1 MEIRVVFPMS
11 LLLWICGTVEQWNP
25 GLSLMVHMV
34 HDLVND
40 HESCLLNASVDL
52 WNSGNRGLKS
62 DGSVWIC
69 GTVELWSPGIGF
81 RVIYD
86 T

>member
-1 MEIRVVFPMS
+1 MILFMEGAAFQMGIRVVFPMS
-11 LLLWICGTVEQWNP
+11 LSLWICGTVEQWNP

-52 WNSGNRGLKS
+52 WNSGNRSLKS
-62 DGSVWIC
+62 DGSH
-69 GTVELWSPGIGF
+69 G
-81 RVIYD
+81 
-86 T
+86 